1 MIVKVVTYI
10 VCGVLVIGFLAFGAR
25 VLVLGLR
32 ETFSP
37 KNKKNK

>member
-1 MIVKVVTYI
+1 MVVKVVTYI

-25 VLVLGLR
+25 VIALGLR
-32 ETFSP
+32 EVLAP